1 MQRQA
6 FAPIGRAEPAAR
18 FSRLKDEQRE
28 WLKQLVAAPTLTD
41 KSKLM
46 QQRIKV
52 LQDLHWQD

>member
-1 MQRQA
+1 LNDVYAADR
-6 FAPIGRAEPAAR
+6 ILLPAAR

-28 WLKQLVAAPTLTD
+28 WLKQLVGAPTLTD

-52 LQDLHWQD
+52 LQDLLWQD